1 MKFDNRIIWV
11 VIASVGLYGVFLFFS
26 DFNII
31 SKQISNFKY
40 EFLPLILLLVS
51 ISWTPL
57 LVRWQILL
65 KKNDINIPIKKSFL
79 LFLGGMSMSI
89 TPGHVGELIKSQ
101 LIKTIYNIPRTKTA
115 PIIFVEKFYDLTGA
129 IIASIIGII
138 ILGMNASLI
147 LISVSI
153 LIVIIFLIYYRP
165 IFEFILKRVTKT
177 KFFSKYS
184 ENISDSY
191 EIVRNSTTPQISSIS
206 FGLSI
211 LYWIIISVAVHFI
224 LLSFGIES
232 ISILK
237 TISIYSSSVI
247 IGAISFIP
255 GGLGITEGSLIG
267 LFSLEGIDISLALI
281 LSVMIRILTMW
292 YSVSIGFICLK
303 FTGGLSSSK

>member
-1 MKFDNRIIWV
+1 MKFDNRIIWI
-11 VIASVGLYGVFLFFS
+11 VIASVGLYGVILFFS

-40 EFLPLILLLVS
+40 ELLPLILLLVS

-57 LVRWQILL
+57 LVRWQLLL
-65 KKNDINIPIKKSFL
+65 KKNNINIPIKKSFL
-79 LFLGGMSMSI
+79 LFLSGMSMSI

-138 ILGMNASLI
+138 ILGMDISIILI
-147 LISVSI
+147 LVSI
-153 LIVIIFLIYYRP
+153 LIVIIFLVYYRP

-211 LYWIIISVAVHFI
+211 LYWIIISIAVHFI
-224 LLSFGIES
+224 LLSFGIDS
-232 ISILK
+232 INILK
-237 TISIYSSSVI
+237 TISIYSSSVV

>member
-79 LFLGGMSMSI
+79 LFLGGMSMTI

-129 IIASIIGII
+129 IIASIMGII
-138 ILGMNASLI
+138 ILGMDASLI

-206 FGLSI
+206 FGLSV

>member
-40 EFLPLILLLVS
+40 ELLPLILLLVS

-65 KKNDINIPIKKSFL
+65 KKNNINIPIKKSFL

-138 ILGMNASLI
+138 ILGMDISII

>member
-31 SKQISNFKY
+31 SEQISNFKY

-101 LIKTIYNIPRTKTA
+101 LMKTIYNIPRTKTA

-138 ILGMNASLI
+138 ILGMDASLI

-184 ENISDSY
+184 ENLSDSY

-206 FGLSI
+206 FGLSV

-232 ISILK
+232 ISVLK

-267 LFSLEGIDISLALI
+267 LFSLEGIDVSLALI

>member
-31 SKQISNFKY
+31 SEQISNFKY

-101 LIKTIYNIPRTKTA
+101 LMKTIYNIPRTKTA

-138 ILGMNASLI
+138 ILGMDTNLI

-184 ENISDSY
+184 ENLSDSY

-206 FGLSI
+206 FGLSV

-232 ISILK
+232 ISVLK

>member
-31 SKQISNFKY
+31 SEQISNFKY

-79 LFLGGMSMSI
+79 LFLCGMSMSI

-101 LIKTIYNIPRTKTA
+101 LMKTIYNIPRTKTA

-138 ILGMNASLI
+138 ILGMDTNLI

-206 FGLSI
+206 FGLSV

-232 ISILK
+232 ISVLK

>member
-31 SKQISNFKY
+31 SEQISNFKY

-101 LIKTIYNIPRTKTA
+101 LMKTIYNIPRTKTA

-138 ILGMNASLI
+138 ILGMDTNLI

-184 ENISDSY
+184 ENLSDSY

-206 FGLSI
+206 FGLSV

-232 ISILK
+232 VSILK

-267 LFSLEGIDISLALI
+267 LFSLEGIDVSLALI

>member
-65 KKNDINIPIKKSFL
+65 KKNNINIPIKKSFL
-79 LFLGGMSMSI
+79 LFLGGMSMTI

-138 ILGMNASLI
+138 ILGMDASLI

-206 FGLSI
+206 FGLSV

>member
-65 KKNDINIPIKKSFL
+65 KKNHINIPIKKSFL
-79 LFLGGMSMSI
+79 LFLGGMSMTI

-138 ILGMNASLI
+138 ILGMDASLI

-206 FGLSI
+206 FGLSV

-247 IGAISFIP
+247 IGAISFVP

>member
-31 SKQISNFKY
+31 SEQISNFKY

-101 LIKTIYNIPRTKTA
+101 LMKTIYNIPRTKTA

-138 ILGMNASLI
+138 ILGMDASLI

-206 FGLSI
+206 FGLSV

-247 IGAISFIP
+247 IGAISFVP

>member
-31 SKQISNFKY
+31 SEQISNFKY

-101 LIKTIYNIPRTKTA
+101 LMKTIYNIPRTKTA

-138 ILGMNASLI
+138 ILGMDTSLI

-191 EIVRNSTTPQISSIS
+191 EIVRNSTTPQISLIS

-211 LYWIIISVAVHFI
+211 LYWIIISIAVHFI

-232 ISILK
+232 VSILK

-303 FTGGLSSSK
+303 FIGGLSSSK

>member
-31 SKQISNFKY
+31 SEQISNFKY

-101 LIKTIYNIPRTKTA
+101 LMKTIYNIPRTKTA

-129 IIASIIGII
+129 IIAAIIGII
-138 ILGMNASLI
+138 ILGMDTSLI

-153 LIVIIFLIYYRP
+153 LIVIIFLTYYRP

-184 ENISDSY
+184 ENLSDSY

-206 FGLSI
+206 FGLSV

-232 ISILK
+232 ISVLK

-267 LFSLEGIDISLALI
+267 LFSLEGIDVSLALI

>member
-1 MKFDNRIIWV
+1 MKFDNRIIWI

-40 EFLPLILLLVS
+40 ELLPLILLLVS

-65 KKNDINIPIKKSFL
+65 KKNNINIPIKKSFL

-138 ILGMNASLI
+138 ILGMDISII

-153 LIVIIFLIYYRP
+153 LIVIIFLVYYRP
-165 IFEFILKRVTKT
+165 LFEFILKRVTKT

-206 FGLSI
+206 FGLSV

>member
-31 SKQISNFKY
+31 SEQISNFKY

-101 LIKTIYNIPRTKTA
+101 LMKTIYNIPRTKTA

-138 ILGMNASLI
+138 ILGMDASLI
-147 LISVSI
+147 LISISI
-153 LIVIIFLIYYRP
+153 LIVIIFLVYYRP
-165 IFEFILKRVTKT
+165 IFEFILKRLTKT

-206 FGLSI
+206 FGLSV

-267 LFSLEGIDISLALI
+267 LFSLEGIDVSLALI

>member
-31 SKQISNFKY
+31 SEQISNFKY

-101 LIKTIYNIPRTKTA
+101 LMKTIYNIPRTKTA

-138 ILGMNASLI
+138 ILGMDTSLI

-191 EIVRNSTTPQISSIS
+191 EIVRNSTTPQISLIS

-211 LYWIIISVAVHFI
+211 LYWIIISIAVHFI

-232 ISILK
+232 VSILK
-237 TISIYSSSVI
+237 TISIYSSSVV

-303 FTGGLSSSK
+303 FIGGLSSSK

>member
-31 SKQISNFKY
+31 SEQISNFKY

-101 LIKTIYNIPRTKTA
+101 LMKTIYNIPRTKTA

-138 ILGMNASLI
+138 ILGMDTNLI

-184 ENISDSY
+184 ENLSDSY

-206 FGLSI
+206 FGLSV

>member
-31 SKQISNFKY
+31 SEQISNFKY

-79 LFLGGMSMSI
+79 LFLCGMSMSI

-101 LIKTIYNIPRTKTA
+101 LMKTIYNIPRTKTA

-138 ILGMNASLI
+138 ILGMDISLI

-184 ENISDSY
+184 ENLSDSY

-206 FGLSI
+206 FGLSV

-232 ISILK
+232 ISVLK

>member
-31 SKQISNFKY
+31 SEQISNFKY

-79 LFLGGMSMSI
+79 LFLCGMSMSI

-138 ILGMNASLI
+138 ILGMDTNLI

-191 EIVRNSTTPQISSIS
+191 EIVRNSTTPQISLIS

-232 ISILK
+232 ISVLK

>member
-31 SKQISNFKY
+31 SEQISNFKY

-79 LFLGGMSMSI
+79 LFLCGMSMSI

-101 LIKTIYNIPRTKTA
+101 LMKTIYNIPRTKTA

-138 ILGMNASLI
+138 ILGMDASLI

-184 ENISDSY
+184 ENLSDSY

-206 FGLSI
+206 FGLSV

-232 ISILK
+232 VSILK

-267 LFSLEGIDISLALI
+267 LFSLEGIDVSLALI

>member
-79 LFLGGMSMSI
+79 LFLGGMSMPI

-138 ILGMNASLI
+138 SLGMDASLI
-147 LISVSI
+147 LISISI

-184 ENISDSY
+184 ENLSDSY

-211 LYWIIISVAVHFI
+211 LYWVIISIAVHFI

-232 ISILK
+232 ISVLK

>member
-1 MKFDNRIIWV
+1 M
-11 VIASVGLYGVFLFFS
+11 
-26 DFNII
+26 
-31 SKQISNFKY
+31 
-40 EFLPLILLLVS
+40 
-51 ISWTPL
+51 T
-57 LVRWQILL
+57 
-65 KKNDINIPIKKSFL
+65 
-79 LFLGGMSMSI
+79 I

-101 LIKTIYNIPRTKTA
+101 LIKTIYNITRTKTA

-138 ILGMNASLI
+138 ILGMDTSLI

-191 EIVRNSTTPQISSIS
+191 EIVRNSTTPQISLIS

-232 ISILK
+232 VSILK
-237 TISIYSSSVI
+237 TISIYSSSVV

>member
-31 SKQISNFKY
+31 SEQISNFKY

-101 LIKTIYNIPRTKTA
+101 LMKTIYNIPRTKTA

-138 ILGMNASLI
+138 ILGMDTSLI

-184 ENISDSY
+184 ENLSDSY

-206 FGLSI
+206 FGLSV

-232 ISILK
+232 ISVLK

-267 LFSLEGIDISLALI
+267 LFSLEGIDVSLALI

>member
-11 VIASVGLYGVFLFFS
+11 IIASVGLYGVFLFFS

-31 SKQISNFKY
+31 SEQISNFKY

-138 ILGMNASLI
+138 ILGMDASLI

-232 ISILK
+232 VSILK
-237 TISIYSSSVI
+237 TISIYSSSVV

-267 LFSLEGIDISLALI
+267 LFSLEGIDISLALV
-281 LSVMIRILTMW
+281 LGVMIRILTMW

>member
-65 KKNDINIPIKKSFL
+65 KKNNINIPIKKSFL

-138 ILGMNASLI
+138 ILGMDISII

-153 LIVIIFLIYYRP
+153 LIVIIFLVYYRP
-165 IFEFILKRVTKT
+165 LFEFILKRVTKT

-211 LYWIIISVAVHFI
+211 LYWVIISIAVHFI
-224 LLSFGIES
+224 LLSFGIDS
-232 ISILK
+232 INILK
-237 TISIYSSSVI
+237 TISIYSSSVV

>member
-138 ILGMNASLI
+138 ILGMDASLI

-211 LYWIIISVAVHFI
+211 LYWVIISIAVHFI

-232 ISILK
+232 ISVLK

-267 LFSLEGIDISLALI
+267 LFSLEGIDISLALV

>member
-11 VIASVGLYGVFLFFS
+11 IIASVGLYGVFLFFS

-138 ILGMNASLI
+138 ILGMDASLI

-206 FGLSI
+206 FGLSV

-232 ISILK
+232 VSILK

>member
-31 SKQISNFKY
+31 SEQISNFKY

-101 LIKTIYNIPRTKTA
+101 LMKTIYNIPRTKTA

-138 ILGMNASLI
+138 ILGMDTNLI

-184 ENISDSY
+184 ENLSDSY

-206 FGLSI
+206 FGLSV

-232 ISILK
+232 ISVLK

-267 LFSLEGIDISLALI
+267 LFSLEGIDVSLALV

>member
-1 MKFDNRIIWV
+1 
-11 VIASVGLYGVFLFFS
+11 
-26 DFNII
+26 
-31 SKQISNFKY
+31 
-40 EFLPLILLLVS
+40 
-51 ISWTPL
+51 
-57 LVRWQILL
+57 
-65 KKNDINIPIKKSFL
+65 L

-138 ILGMNASLI
+138 ILGMDISII

-153 LIVIIFLIYYRP
+153 LIVIIFLVYYRP
-165 IFEFILKRVTKT
+165 LFEFILKRVTKT

-211 LYWIIISVAVHFI
+211 LYWVIISIAVHFI
-224 LLSFGIES
+224 LLSFGIDS
-232 ISILK
+232 INILK
-237 TISIYSSSVI
+237 TISIYSSSVV

>member
-1 MKFDNRIIWV
+1 MKFDNRIIWI

-31 SKQISNFKY
+31 SEQISNFKY

-138 ILGMNASLI
+138 ILGMDASLI

-232 ISILK
+232 VSILK

-267 LFSLEGIDISLALI
+267 LFSLEGIDISLALV
-281 LSVMIRILTMW
+281 LGVMIRILTMW

>member
-57 LVRWQILL
+57 LIRWQILL

-79 LFLGGMSMSI
+79 LFLGGMSMTI

-101 LIKTIYNIPRTKTA
+101 LMKTIYNIPRTKTA

-138 ILGMNASLI
+138 ILGMDASLI

-206 FGLSI
+206 FGLSV

-232 ISILK
+232 ISVLK

-267 LFSLEGIDISLALI
+267 LFSLEGIDVSLALI

>member
-65 KKNDINIPIKKSFL
+65 KKNNINIPIKKSFL
-79 LFLGGMSMSI
+79 LFLGGMSMTI

-138 ILGMNASLI
+138 ILGMDASLI

-184 ENISDSY
+184 ENLSDSY

-211 LYWIIISVAVHFI
+211 LYWIIISIAVHFI

>member
-31 SKQISNFKY
+31 SEQISNFKY

-79 LFLGGMSMSI
+79 LFLCGMSMSI

-101 LIKTIYNIPRTKTA
+101 LMKTIYNIPRTKTA

-138 ILGMNASLI
+138 ILGMDTNLI

-184 ENISDSY
+184 ENLSDSY

-206 FGLSI
+206 FGLSV

-232 ISILK
+232 ISVLK

-267 LFSLEGIDISLALI
+267 LFSLEGIDVSLALI

>member
-31 SKQISNFKY
+31 SEQISNFKY
-40 EFLPLILLLVS
+40 ELLPLILLLVS

-101 LIKTIYNIPRTKTA
+101 LMKTIYNIPRTKTA

-138 ILGMNASLI
+138 ILGMDTNLI

-184 ENISDSY
+184 ENLSDSY

-206 FGLSI
+206 FGLSV

-232 ISILK
+232 ISVLK

-267 LFSLEGIDISLALI
+267 LFSLEGIDVSLALI

>member
-65 KKNDINIPIKKSFL
+65 KKNHINIPIKKSFL
-79 LFLGGMSMSI
+79 LSLGGMSMTI

-129 IIASIIGII
+129 IIASIMGII
-138 ILGMNASLI
+138 ILGMDASLI

-211 LYWIIISVAVHFI
+211 LYWVIISIAVHFI
-224 LLSFGIES
+224 LLSFGIDS
-232 ISILK
+232 INILK
-237 TISIYSSSVI
+237 TISIYSSSVV

-267 LFSLEGIDISLALI
+267 LFSLEGIDISLALV

>member
-79 LFLGGMSMSI
+79 LFLGGMSMTI

-138 ILGMNASLI
+138 ILGMDASLI

-206 FGLSI
+206 FGLSV

-232 ISILK
+232 VSILK

>member
-31 SKQISNFKY
+31 SEQISNFKY

-101 LIKTIYNIPRTKTA
+101 LMKTIYNIPRTKTA

-138 ILGMNASLI
+138 ILGMDASLI
-147 LISVSI
+147 LISISI
-153 LIVIIFLIYYRP
+153 LIVIIFLVYYRP

-184 ENISDSY
+184 ENLSDSY

-206 FGLSI
+206 FGLSV

-232 ISILK
+232 ISVLK

-247 IGAISFIP
+247 IVAISFIP

>member
-79 LFLGGMSMSI
+79 LFLGGMSMTI

-129 IIASIIGII
+129 IIASIMGII
-138 ILGMNASLI
+138 ILGMDASLI

-211 LYWIIISVAVHFI
+211 LYWVIISIAVHFI
-224 LLSFGIES
+224 LLSFGIDS
-232 ISILK
+232 INILK
-237 TISIYSSSVI
+237 TISIYSSSVV